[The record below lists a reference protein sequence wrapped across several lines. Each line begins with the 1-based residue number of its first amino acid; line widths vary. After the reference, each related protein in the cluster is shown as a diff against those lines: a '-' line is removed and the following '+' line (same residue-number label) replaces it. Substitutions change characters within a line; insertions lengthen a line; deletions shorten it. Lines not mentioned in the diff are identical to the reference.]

1 MNGNISP
8 ILTGTILN
16 GGTQNRWT
24 QVNANLAVNG
34 FLADF
39 KFTMPSGYTGKW
51 NFLKDIY
58 VNITKRIGSG
68 NGGAVAL
75 LSNVSI
81 YSLMSE
87 SDYVAGV
94 SMQGTDFTANNIC
107 RISGYLDIGY
117 FAMSSR
123 DALEITLNVADRT
136 NFPLA
141 DVSFEFSA
149 CFSQVQATL
158 YKCYQST
165 KSTGADQPY
174 KNVLKVA
181 YIGTGVN
188 ADAVVNDQIGNKSVN
203 INSAIAMSN
212 AVGRFEFFTNYGL
225 IYEEQFGLSQDLS
238 LRVPTTNN
246 PELLVVTYAFF
257 PEETETSINDT
268 IAQRNALIEQ
278 IKNNDSEKYTY
289 LEELGLV

>member
-1 MNGNISP
+1 MNGNITP

-24 QVNANLAVNG
+24 QVNSNLAVNG

-39 KFTMPSGYTGKW
+39 SFTMPSGYTSKW

-87 SDYVAGV
+87 SDFVAGV
-94 SMQGTDFTANNIC
+94 SMQGTDFTAGNEC

-136 NFPLA
+136 NFPAA

-149 CFSQVQATL
+149 CFEKVMCTM

-165 KSTGADQPY
+165 KATGADQPY
-174 KNVLKVA
+174 KNVLKIA
-181 YIGTGVN
+181 YIGTGLN
-188 ADAVVNDQIGNKSVN
+188 ADCVVNDQIGNKSVN

-212 AVGRFEFFTNYGL
+212 AVGRFEFFTDYGVV
-225 IYEEQFGLSQDLS
+225 YDEAFGISQDLAV
-238 LRVPTTNN
+238 RCPNTNN
-246 PELLVVTYAFF
+246 PELLIITYAFY
-257 PEETETSINDT
+257 PEETVS
-268 IAQRNALIEQ
+268 
-278 IKNNDSEKYTY
+278 SP
-289 LEELGLV
+289 

>member
-1 MNGNISP
+1 
-8 ILTGTILN
+8 
-16 GGTQNRWT
+16 
-24 QVNANLAVNG
+24 
-34 FLADF
+34 
-39 KFTMPSGYTGKW
+39 
-51 NFLKDIY
+51 
-58 VNITKRIGSG
+58 
-68 NGGAVAL
+68 
-75 LSNVSI
+75 
-81 YSLMSE
+81 
-87 SDYVAGV
+87 
-94 SMQGTDFTANNIC
+94 MQGTDFTANNVC

-136 NFPLA
+136 NFPSA

-149 CFSQVQATL
+149 CFDKVMATM

-203 INSAIAMSN
+203 INSAIALSN
-212 AVGRFEFFTNYGL
+212 AVGRFEFFTDYGV
-225 IYEEQFGLSQDLS
+225 IYDEQFGLSQDLS

-268 IAQRNALIEQ
+268 IAQRNALLEQ
-278 IKNNDSEKYTY
+278 IKNNDSEKYQY
-289 LEELGLV
+289 LSDLGLV